1 MEEILA
7 RLLNNNLLTEDSRK
21 EVSESVRAYITD
33 YEVKTKAEL
42 LEQLSESIIAE
53 RNEFAESVEQKFKTV
68 IAAQLQT
75 LNEEISN
82 FRDLEFEYK
91 TKLANEKIKLTE
103 AFEAEKRELAS
114 AIASQLDEAINQSFN
129 ELHTDLRAVR
139 ELGFGRK
146 LFEAFKEEYTESY
159 LDQDGLRNT
168 LDELRSER
176 DALRSQVVTLES
188 HRKEIKREQ
197 LIAECLGKTRGN
209 TREQLKIIL
218 ENTENAEHIIP
229 TFNKY
234 ITDVSSK
241 LKTVANI
248 KTPKVAQTITE
259 GVNNNNKSKEV
270 NDSNDVVDFSLV

>member
-21 EVSESVRAYITD
+21 EISESVRTYITD

-68 IAAQLQT
+68 IAAQLQN

-146 LFEAFKEEYTESY
+146 LFEAFKNEYTESY
-159 LDQDGLRNT
+159 LDQDGLKNT
-168 LDELRSER
+168 LDELRAER

-218 ENTENAEHIIP
+218 ENTDNAEHIIP

-241 LKTVANI
+241 LKTVVNN
-248 KTPKVAQTITE
+248 KTPKVANTIVE